1 MKRPDRKKRHGLAV
15 AATVVSFVGIGLAT
29 PFIISGMNPDLSFQ
43 SAAVIA
49 ATRDSFTLTS
59 PIALG
64 PLSNFRLDRGTVS
77 LVPYGP
83 GDVLTGSTALALLT
97 SGKAKLKVDDATVS
111 MDLRTFVHAGESG
124 LDTFSVAPVLSALL
138 NMQFAELALD
148 NSEVRITRAD
158 GSVEVLSHVKLNATR
173 QRNGRMKIA
182 GRFDFRGRTLEA
194 GVTLNTKSTAEG
206 IAGAPPAFPVE
217 VSLKGDLVQL
227 QCAGSMSVVDTP
239 QLTAETAELSIT
251 SVRDVASWFGSD
263 WSGGQ
268 GLGKFS
274 AKGPLE
280 WTPRGISFSQARVEI
295 DGNFAEG
302 ALALKFAQ
310 QRAGIDATLDFE
322 ALDLKPYLT
331 PAGKQVSATP
341 FDLAHILPRHF
352 TDRPLMPIL
361 QDIDADLR
369 ISAGKVLANGTNFGK
384 AAASLSLKDGVML
397 TDLAELEVGKAGRC
411 TGQLSLPVRG
421 ENPQYRLKGKV
432 DAIDIASITG
442 AIWPHTPVSGVG
454 EMSVDVSA
462 SGYDRA
468 TLMQSAVGKVGLKLP
483 ASGQLGIDVKT
494 LAATARANELQGWG
508 GAARG
513 QTPVDSLSAQLVLE
527 GGRLWADKATAK
539 FGDATLTALGSVHLD
554 GGLADMQIWITHPNK
569 PEAVAAPAVTA
580 KPAAGASPPP
590 ATPTT
595 APAATPAPPAVPG
608 NTVDA
613 SAGEAA
619 NSGAGLRIR
628 GPLHAPSIRYM
639 RLSERTDAERA
650 HPNSTSSPGVSGP
663 PGAVPPKFLV
673 PSATAPSKPGPK
685 LPDRGAAIAPASVPL
700 EPAAAVTPEG
710 VPPAPIPSVVT
721 PVAPGREAAL
731 PAPTSH
737 VEPATPAAES
747 APAAPTPPAAETAPV
762 SPTPADATEPSRAAA
777 VTPATPPA
785 EPVTASEAAP
795 APSAPAAPA
804 AAAAE
809 PERDAA
815 IATDTHPAPPTS
827 AGSPDASSVPAA
839 PHSADPAT
847 EPPKPSD

>member
-1 MKRPDRKKRHGLAV
+1 MKRPDRKKRHRLTV

-29 PFIISGMNPDLSFQ
+29 PFVISGMSPDLSFH

-83 GDVLTGSTALALLT
+83 GDVLTGATAVALLT

-111 MDLRTFVHAGESG
+111 LDLRTIVHADEDGA
-124 LDTFSVAPVLSALL
+124 DTFGVAPVLSALL

-148 NSEVRITRAD
+148 NSDVRITRAD

-182 GRFDFRGRTLEA
+182 GRFDFRGRTLEV
-194 GVTLNTKSTAEG
+194 GVTLNTKSTAENV
-206 IAGAPPAFPVE
+206 AGAPAAFPVE
-217 VSLKGDLVQL
+217 VSLKGDLVHL

-239 QLTAETAELSIT
+239 QLTADTAELSIT

-280 WTPRGISFSQARVEI
+280 WTPRGISFSQAHVEI
-295 DGNFAEG
+295 DGNVAEG

-369 ISAGKVLANGTNFGK
+369 ISAGKVLASGTSFGK

-397 TDLAELEVGKAGRC
+397 TDLAELEVGKSGRC
-411 TGQLSLPVRG
+411 TGQLSLTVSG
-421 ENPQYRLKGKV
+421 ENAQYRLKGKV

-442 AIWPHTPVSGVG
+442 TIWPHTPVSGVG
-454 EMSVDVSA
+454 EMSVDLSA
-462 SGYDRA
+462 SGYDRS

-527 GGRLWADKATAK
+527 GGRLWAEKATAK

-569 PEAVAAPAVTA
+569 PEAATAPAVALKPVAGASSPPASSAPPAAPA
-580 KPAAGASPPP
+580 
-590 ATPTT
+590 
-595 APAATPAPPAVPG
+595 
-608 NTVDA
+608 NTVEA
-613 SAGEAA
+613 SAAEAA

-650 HPNSTSSPGVSGP
+650 PPNLTGAPAISGR
-663 PGAVPPKFLV
+663 PGAAPPKSLA
-673 PSATAPSKPGPK
+673 PSSTAPSKPALQ
-685 LPDRGAAIAPASVPL
+685 LPERAAAIEPANVPL
-700 EPAAAVTPEG
+700 EPASAVIPEDMR
-710 VPPAPIPSVVT
+710 PAPMPSI
-721 PVAPGREAAL
+721 VAPIAPDREAAL
-731 PAPTSH
+731 PMRDGH
-737 VEPATPAAES
+737 DEPAIPEAETAPLAAPPSAAE
-747 APAAPTPPAAETAPV
+747 AAPFPSTAPVTDEPSREAAVTPVTPPAAPV
-762 SPTPADATEPSRAAA
+762 A
-777 VTPATPPA
+777 
-785 EPVTASEAAP
+785 ASEPAP
-795 APSAPAAPA
+795 AGPAAPSAAAT
-804 AAAAE
+804 E

-815 IATDTHPAPPTS
+815 LSTGTD
-827 AGSPDASSVPAA
+827 PAA
-839 PHSADPAT
+839 HAPAGTPDGQPVSASPHAAEPAT
-847 EPPKPSD
+847 EPPKSSD